1 MMRKMTQRVSNTIAY
16 AITIITMLHV
26 ISLAAYVYDYIPD
39 SIQKA
44 YFWLKTDIY
53 MLLMI
58 GIFAYL
64 IMNKTAKIA
73 LWTAFA
79 IYAYYSIIVSIRFFY
94 DISSR
99 ATELNWIIHFGVSVL
114 LILFNAIYYV
124 RSSK

>member
-1 MMRKMTQRVSNTIAY
+1 
-16 AITIITMLHV
+16 MLHV
-26 ISLAAYVYDYIPD
+26 IALAAYVYDYIPE

-53 MLLMI
+53 MLLMM
-58 GIFAYL
+58 GLFAYL

-79 IYAYYSIIVSIRFFY
+79 IHAYYSIIVSIRFFY
-94 DISSR
+94 DISSDV
-99 ATELNWIIHFGVSVL
+99 TEINWIIHFGVSVL
-114 LILFNAIYYV
+114 LILLNAIYYV